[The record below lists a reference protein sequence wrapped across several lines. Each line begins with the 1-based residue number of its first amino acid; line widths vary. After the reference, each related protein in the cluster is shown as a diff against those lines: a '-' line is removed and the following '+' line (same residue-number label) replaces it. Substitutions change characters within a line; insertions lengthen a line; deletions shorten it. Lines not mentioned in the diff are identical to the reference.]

1 MASDVGVNS
10 QEPLV
15 VKTFDEKAATYAAGY
30 TGESATAHSFRIR
43 RERAYE
49 MSADK
54 RGGNILDVGCGPGLT
69 IDHFVNRGFQFYGVD
84 ISQEMIRQCQAAFA
98 SVPAAHFS
106 VGRIEA
112 MEFPGAM
119 FDVVLSLGVV
129 EYIEDDAAAVR
140 EMARVTRPGGSII
153 VSLPNRVS
161 PYRVWD
167 RTVYQ
172 GARRVVRALAGRG
185 PLGPDVH
192 RREYGERDYCALL
205 GSHGLRVRE
214 VVYYNFKILAFPFDR
229 LLPGV
234 AVSLSRASERFA
246 RGWLRW
252 IGTGLLVRADKA

>member
-1 MASDVGVNS
+1 MADDVRAGS

-15 VKTFDEKAATYAAGY
+15 VKTFDEKAVTYAAGY
-30 TGESATAHSFRIR
+30 QGGSATAHSFRIR

-49 MSADK
+49 MAADR
-54 RGGNILDVGCGPGLT
+54 RGGRVLDVGCGPGLT
-69 IDHFVNRGFQFYGVD
+69 IDYFVDRGFQFYGVD
-84 ISQEMIRQCQAAFA
+84 ISPEMIRQCQAAFA

-112 MEFPGAM
+112 MEFPDAT

-161 PYRVWD
+161 PYRFWD

-172 GARRVVRALAGRG
+172 SARRIGRALTGRG
-185 PLGPDVH
+185 PIGPEVH
-192 RREYGERDYCALL
+192 RREYREREYCALL
-205 GSHGLRVRE
+205 ESHGLRVRE
-214 VVYYNFKILAFPFDR
+214 VVYYNFKILPFPFDR
-229 LLPGV
+229 LLPSV

-246 RGWLRW
+246 HGWLRW
-252 IGTGLLVRADKA
+252 IGTGFLVRADKA